1 MIQTNKTDATCKII
15 IDGIESPTD
24 ASTFE
29 HLNLAVSTTTAE
41 NDTRTFTQ
49 KE

>member
-24 ASTFE
+24 ASIPPP
-29 HLNLAVSTTTAE
+29 LRARGGMIVL
-41 NDTRTFTQ
+41 
-49 KE
+49 